1 MEMERL
7 IFGVAAQVLLFAVL
21 IVAATTDVL
30 YRKVYNWL
38 TYPAIIFGL
47 TLAYAAGGVG
57 NVHGG
62 LESSALGFLLG
73 AGVFGVAYLTG
84 GVGGGD
90 WKLVGAVGAIK
101 GLEFSVPAIFYS
113 SLFGAFLA
121 IVFLAYH
128 GKLGVGLKRT
138 ARRAFGLKVADVPQ
152 GDPVM
157 QRIPYG
163 VAIAFGTFFAWTM
176 VEVMNQA

>member
-1 MEMERL
+1 MGIEAVFQ
-7 IFGVAAQVLLFAVL
+7 IASQVLLFAVL

-30 YRKVYNWL
+30 YHKVYNWL

-47 TLAYAAGGVG
+47 TLSYAAGGLG

-62 LESSALGFLLG
+62 LTSSALGFMLG
-73 AGVFGVAYLTG
+73 GGIFWIAYLTG

-113 SLFGAFLA
+113 SLFGALLA
-121 IVFLAYH
+121 IVFLAYQ
-128 GKLGVGLKRT
+128 GKLGPGLKRT
-138 ARRAFGLKVADVPQ
+138 ARRAVGLKVEDLPE

-157 QRIPYG
+157 RKLPYG
-163 VAIAFGTFFAWTM
+163 VAVSFGTFFAWTLAEGM
-176 VEVMNQA
+176 LPQ